1 MGVVGTW
8 RVPGYAEVRELG
20 DGPWGRSVLVRHSS
34 SGRHYVIRYLGAA
47 DAEGRRRFEGESAQL
62 QQVFSPYVARWY
74 GHLDEGDTAAVLLEA
89 VDGVSLK
96 DILTWHGNLSPE
108 AALVV
113 LRRSLLGLQEAHSRG
128 VLHRDHTPSNVVV
141 RSNGLG
147 KLIGFGATT
156 LAARGRS
163 RAGDSPYVAPEQWV
177 DEPAVPATDIY
188 AATCVFF
195 ESLTG
200 RPPFPGT
207 MEAHLSLPV
216 PLDQAPEVLHGLLAS
231 GLAKAPQNRP
241 ATAAEFAAE
250 VENTALAFYGP
261 EWEHHGLSVLASLAR
276 SLGTLL
282 PAPPPPLALDAPP
295 VG

>member
-1 MGVVGTW
+1 MGVVSTW
-8 RVPGYAEVRELG
+8 RVPGYVEVRELG
-20 DGPWGRSVLVRHSS
+20 DGPWGRSVLVRHHS
-34 SGRHYVIRYLGAA
+34 SGKHYVIRYLSAA
-47 DAEGRRRFEGESAQL
+47 DAEARRRFEAESALL

-74 GHLDEGDTAAVLLEA
+74 GHMDEGDTAAVLLEA

-96 DILTWHGNLSPE
+96 DVLTWHGNLAPE

-128 VLHRDHTPSNVVV
+128 ILHRDHTPANVVV
-141 RSNGLG
+141 RRNGLG

-156 LAARGRS
+156 LAGGHS
-163 RAGDSPYVAPEQWV
+163 RAGGSPYVAPEQWV
-177 DEPAVPATDIY
+177 GEPAVPATDIY

-195 ESLTG
+195 ECLTG

-207 MEAHLSLPV
+207 LEGHLSLPA
-216 PLDQAPEVLHGLLAS
+216 PLDQVPDVLHGLLSS
-231 GLAKAPQNRP
+231 GLAKVPQSRP
-241 ATAAEFAAE
+241 ATASEFAAE

-261 EWEHHGLSVLASLAR
+261 EWEHHGLSVLAGLAG
-276 SLGTLL
+276 SLGTLI
-282 PAPPPPLALDAPP
+282 PAATPPLALDAPP